1 MTVVHHGI
9 TARSFV
15 QENDASSLNYVCD
28 SNEATIPK
36 ICPVTPTESE
46 SSTRVKEKQKREAAG
61 GAARTTHQRAQSEN
75 LPMTEPPEAST
86 DTPHRDNRSFSS
98 GRSYAYAAW
107 HRSLAYALTAG
118 AVLVAGVAAWFV
130 VSGREDAAAF
140 GILTVL
146 IGMNALQ
153 TTTEFLST
161 FRLTG
166 ESLRI
171 ERPFAGDQEVRYA
184 DIERVL
190 IGGMAVEV
198 HVASDAPG
206 HVPGRTGPDVQI
218 SRDIQDVEDFLRL
231 LVDHLTPA
239 AVVENP
245 SGEFAELRR
254 PGRAASRG
262 DADAD

>member
-1 MTVVHHGI
+1 
-9 TARSFV
+9 
-15 QENDASSLNYVCD
+15 
-28 SNEATIPK
+28 
-36 ICPVTPTESE
+36 
-46 SSTRVKEKQKREAAG
+46 
-61 GAARTTHQRAQSEN
+61 
-75 LPMTEPPEAST
+75 
-86 DTPHRDNRSFSS
+86 
-98 GRSYAYAAW
+98 
-107 HRSLAYALTAG
+107 
-118 AVLVAGVAAWFV
+118 VLVAGVAAWFV
-130 VSGREDAAAF
+130 VSGREDAATF

-166 ESLRI
+166 ESLRV
-171 ERPFAGDQEVRYA
+171 ERPFADDEEVRYA

-198 HVASDAPG
+198 HVASDAPA

-218 SRDIQDVEDFLRL
+218 SRDIQDVEDFLRR
-231 LVDHLTPA
+231 LVDHLPPA

-254 PGRAASRG
+254 PERAASRG